1 MFKVELSFCDRI
13 SNCCAQ
19 EGVEPLTSLDPLD
32 PCSALPNLDL
42 TTRIT
47 LRTDTINECLF
58 VSFLLFC

>member
-1 MFKVELSFCDRI
+1 MKELSFCDRI

-19 EGVEPLTSLDPLD
+19 EGVEPIDT
-32 PCSALPNLDL
+32 CSALPNLDL

-47 LRTDTINECLF
+47 LRTDTINENLF